1 MSILSIQSHVTYG
14 HVGNAAAVFPLQ
26 RLGFEVWPVHTVQ
39 FSNHLGYG
47 DWQGQ
52 VFSAD
57 HIGSIIDGI
66 AARGALAV
74 CDAVLSGYLGA
85 ARLGQV
91 VIETVGRVRDANP
104 ASLYLCDPVMGD
116 TDTGLYVHDDIPD
129 FLRARVVPLADVLT
143 PNLFEL
149 QQLTQRHIA
158 TRTEAV
164 TAARELLALGP
175 SVVVVT
181 SLRHDETPAD
191 AIDILAVTADGAW
204 QVRTPY
210 LPLEPPV
217 NGSGDA
223 VAALFL
229 GHYLKT
235 REAPAALAEAAAG
248 VFAIVS
254 ATQAAG
260 TRELQLI
267 AAQDEMVR
275 PSRRFPV
282 EPIA

>member
-47 DWQGQ
+47 DWRGQ
-52 VFSAD
+52 VFTAE
-57 HIGSIIDGI
+57 HIASIIDGL
-66 AARGALAV
+66 AARGALGA
-74 CDAVLSGYLGA
+74 CAAVLSGYLGA

-91 VIETVGRVRDANP
+91 VIDTVGRVRAASP
-104 ASLYLCDPVMGD
+104 AALYLCDPVMGD
-116 TDTGLYVHDDIPD
+116 TDTGLYVHDDIPE
-129 FLRARVVPLADVLT
+129 FLRARAVPMADVLT

-149 QQLTQRHIA
+149 ERLTRRRIA
-158 TRTEAV
+158 NQAEAV
-164 TAARELLALGP
+164 AAARELLALGP
-175 SVVVVT
+175 TVVVVT

-204 QVRTPY
+204 RVRTPY
-210 LPLEPPV
+210 LPFEAAI

-229 GHYLKT
+229 GHYLRT
-235 REAPAALAEAAAG
+235 RQAPAALAEAAAAIY
-248 VFAIVS
+248 AIVA
-254 ATQAAG
+254 ATQSAG
-260 TRELQLI
+260 SRELQLI
-267 AAQDEMVR
+267 AAQEAMVN
-275 PSRRFPV
+275 PARRFPV
-282 EPIA
+282 ERVG